1 MRYAITLGVLAF
13 TMVLGST
20 GTASAAAMDEANG
33 SYRQTCKNV
42 RMHGDRLFAR
52 CKDTHDRY
60 QDTSLDDAYR
70 CAGDITN
77 VDGRLVC
84 GQVGVMPR
92 GDYDRTCRDLRM
104 RFGTLYGRC
113 ETRDGQWVDA
123 ALDGFMRCT
132 SPVVNDDGRLRCSMD
147 REGYDH
153 DRDRDRDRDR
163 DHDRDRDYGPRGSYR
178 ETCRNIAVRGDTL
191 YAQCQSY
198 DGRWFDTSI
207 NDVDRCVGGIMN
219 DEGHLVCTREG
230 GRRVPRGSYTETC
243 PRVYVS
249 GDTLR
254 AMCQTPDGRFA
265 WSQLNDWDDCRGG
278 IWNENGQLRCRRDR
292 D

>member
-1 MRYAITLGVLAF
+1 MAF
-13 TMVLGST
+13 GST
-20 GTASAAAMDEANG
+20 GTASAATMDDPNG
-33 SYRQTCKNV
+33 SFRQTCKNV

-52 CKDTHDRY
+52 CKNTY
-60 QDTSLDDAYR
+60 NQWQDTSLNDAYR

-92 GDYDRTCRDLRM
+92 GDYDRTCREIRM
-104 RFGTLYGRC
+104 RFGTLYARC
-113 ETRDGQWVDA
+113 ETRDGDWVNT

-132 SPVVNDDGRLRCSMD
+132 GPVANVDGQLRCPM
-147 REGYDH
+147 EGYREAYDRDRDRDRDY

-163 DHDRDRDYGPRGSYR
+163 DNMPRGSYR
-178 ETCRNIAVRGDTL
+178 ESCRNIAVRGDTL

-198 DGRWFDTSI
+198 DGRWSDTSI
-207 NDVDRCVGGIMN
+207 HDLDRCVGGIVN
-219 DEGHLVCTREG
+219 DEGRLVCTRSG
-230 GRRVPRGSYTETC
+230 GRTVPRGNYIETC
-243 PRVYVS
+243 PRVYVN

-254 AMCQTPDGRFA
+254 AMCQTVDGRFA

-278 IWNENGQLRCRRDR
+278 IWNDNGQLRCRRDR